1 MGHVADTEERRCA
14 HRLLV
19 GETKGNKPLGQPRHR
34 WKNTINMDLKEI
46 ESGGGGHGLVRLLVK
61 QLASNT

>member
-46 ESGGGGHGLVRLLVK
+46 ESGGGGMD
-61 QLASNT
+61 